1 MSQESGPMIELRGLT
16 KRFAATGPD
25 AVHDLSF
32 DVKAGEIVGFLGP
45 NGAGKTTTLR
55 MLIGLLRP
63 SGGTATVA
71 GCDCQRDPLGVRAVT
86 GFAADEPFLY
96 DFLTP
101 LEHVRFLCQMRGLHV
116 PTALAKSRELMDLL
130 GFASDAMDAPVLQL
144 SLGNKKKVVLA
155 LSLCHGPKVLLL
167 DEPTNAL
174 DPEVA
179 RRFRL
184 LLDNFVRDGGAVLL
198 STHLLDMAERLCHR
212 VLVIDRG
219 QKVAMGSVA
228 ELRSGAALGELATLE
243 DLFFALMSGRNGP
256 LLA

>member
-1 MSQESGPMIELRGLT
+1 MIEVSGLC
-16 KRFAATGPD
+16 KRFASAAPD
-25 AVHDLSF
+25 AVHDLTF
-32 DVKAGEIVGFLGP
+32 DVRPGEIVGFLGP

-63 SGGTATVA
+63 SAGVA
-71 GCDCQRDPLGVRAVT
+71 RIAGHDCANDPLSVRRVT

-96 DFLTP
+96 DYLTP
-101 LEHVRFLCQMRGLHV
+101 LEHVRFLCTMRGLDV
-116 PTALAKSRELMDLL
+116 PAALDRARQVLDRLSFDR
-130 GFASDAMDAPVLQL
+130 DALDAPVLKL

-155 LSLCHGPKVLLL
+155 LSLCHQPRVLLF

-184 LLDNFVRDGGAVLL
+184 LLDGFVREGGAVLL

-212 VLVIDRG
+212 VLLIDRG
-219 QKVAMGSVA
+219 RRVAMGSVA
-228 ELRSGAALGELATLE
+228 ELRRAASLPESATLE
-243 DLFFALMSGRNGP
+243 DLFFALMGP
-256 LLA
+256 RGTPQD